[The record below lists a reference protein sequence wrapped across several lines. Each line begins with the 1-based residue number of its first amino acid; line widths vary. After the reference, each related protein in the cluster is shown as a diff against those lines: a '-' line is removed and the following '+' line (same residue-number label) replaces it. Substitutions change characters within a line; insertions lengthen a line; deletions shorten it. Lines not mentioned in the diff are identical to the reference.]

1 MGGRGVSDSIIE
13 LDKVRELLKKLR
25 SKIERIE
32 GELDNI
38 GQKDKIREDYL
49 KATELLHGLNVE
61 QVIWEMVE
69 MGTDNLNDQQLVKT
83 VEGLLFVAPEPVTVN
98 HLASAIECEVDQVEA
113 ALEQLKQASQNRGV
127 RLQRQGKKVQLVS
140 APELT
145 DYIERFLGL
154 SISGKLSTAALET
167 LAIVAYRQPVTRP
180 EIEAIRGVNSDGV
193 LRTLLSK
200 GLVEEVGRLDTVG
213 HPALFGT
220 TFEFL
225 RYFGLENIEDLPEL
239 ELPEERTE
247 SEMDDEESS

>member
-1 MGGRGVSDSIIE
+1 
-13 LDKVRELLKKLR
+13 
-25 SKIERIE
+25 
-32 GELDNI
+32 
-38 GQKDKIREDYL
+38 
-49 KATELLHGLNVE
+49 
-61 QVIWEMVE
+61 
-69 MGTDNLNDQQLVKT
+69 MGTDTLTDQQLVKI

-98 HLASAIECEVDQVEA
+98 HLASAIECEVKQVEA
-113 ALEQLKQASQNRGV
+113 ALKQLKESSRNRGI
-127 RLQRQGKKVQLVS
+127 RLQQQGQKVQLVS

-200 GLVEEVGRLDTVG
+200 GLVEEVGRLDSVG
-213 HPALFGT
+213 HPTLFGT

-225 RYFGLENIEDLPEL
+225 RYFGLEKIENLPEL
-239 ELPEERTE
+239 ELPEEGIE
-247 SEMDDEESS
+247 SEMDDDETS

>member
-1 MGGRGVSDSIIE
+1 M
-13 LDKVRELLKKLR
+13 
-25 SKIERIE
+25 
-32 GELDNI
+32 
-38 GQKDKIREDYL
+38 
-49 KATELLHGLNVE
+49 T
-61 QVIWEMVE
+61 
-69 MGTDNLNDQQLVKT
+69 TDNLADQQLVKI

-98 HLASAIECEVDQVEA
+98 HLASAIECEVKQVET
-113 ALEQLKQASQNRGV
+113 ALEQLKEASQNRGM
-127 RLQRQGKKVQLVS
+127 RLQRQGTKIQLVS

-154 SISGKLSTAALET
+154 SISGKLTTAALET

-225 RYFGLENIEDLPEL
+225 RYFGLESIEDLPEL
-239 ELPEERTE
+239 ELPEGGSE
-247 SEMDDEESS
+247 SEMDDDEAS

>member
-1 MGGRGVSDSIIE
+1 MSDKE
-13 LDKVRELLKKLR
+13 
-25 SKIERIE
+25 
-32 GELDNI
+32 
-38 GQKDKIREDYL
+38 
-49 KATELLHGLNVE
+49 
-61 QVIWEMVE
+61 
-69 MGTDNLNDQQLVKT
+69 LVKI
-83 VEGLLFVAPEPVTVN
+83 VEGLLFVAPEPVTIN
-98 HLASAIECEVDQVEA
+98 HLAAAVEGEAKQVEA
-113 ALEQLKQASQNRGV
+113 ALAQLQESYRHRGI
-127 RLQRQGKKVQLVS
+127 RLQQQGQKVQLVS

-213 HPALFGT
+213 HPTLFGV

-225 RYFGLENIEDLPEL
+225 RYFGLEKMEDLPEL
-239 ELPEERTE
+239 ELSAEGAGE
-247 SEMDDEESS
+247 DEAHDEAP